1 MNLYC
6 YCFNDPVNYIDPDG
20 HFPWLILA
28 ALLLFTPVG
37 GTALQVATST
47 LSYVGMAVA
56 SIFDKDIRNDMKEIG
71 WNPFNSNESDVL
83 KSSKVSFYK
92 GVPVFRTNMDRSG
105 SFGAI
110 FLRRGWTDSTGVF
123 HKLNNPDELRHERG
137 HNWQLMMMGIGTYGF
152 TVGIPSPLKLG
163 PWAKNNRYY
172 YAPWETMADILGGVN
187 QRYGKPIPQQQI
199 KNAWM
204 YYAMST
210 ICFPLTAF
218 YWL

>member
-1 MNLYC
+1 ME
-6 YCFNDPVNYIDPDG
+6 
-20 HFPWLILA
+20 
-28 ALLLFTPVG
+28 
-37 GTALQVATST
+37 LQQT
-47 LSYVGMAVA
+47 
-56 SIFDKDIRNDMKEIG
+56 
-71 WNPFNSNESDVL
+71 
-83 KSSKVSFYK
+83 
-92 GVPVFRTNMDRSG
+92 TNMMLQQKTDLLQW
-105 SFGAI
+105 AI
-110 FLRRGWTDSTGVF
+110 R
-123 HKLNNPDELRHERG
+123 
-137 HNWQLMMMGIGTYGF
+137 QLMMMGIGTYGF

-210 ICFPLTAF
+210 ICFPLTVF